1 MTRNTADKEHEDKVR
16 PEQISTVYGSVPETC
31 KGKLKQKVMARLAQ
45 NRPEHR
51 QGFWKTGLP
60 QTQGTKKLR
69 RIQGP
74 RRNAKIKS
82 GQNRSVREHKLKLS
96 RDPIYIYIYILFFAY
111 YTSLKYVRVLLLGIS
126 LCPWDLSNDV
136 WVLAGLWSNQKSQ
149 NNRRLHRSPD
159 FSVNSKLMGIPR
171 GLLDVL
177 YKFYHFLP
185 KEDTV
190 PVSTWTS
197 LTLCNVA

>member
-1 MTRNTADKEHEDKVR
+1 MAVYRKPVRANWNKRWWHGLPRTGQSTDRVFEKQAYPKPKAPRNYVESRAR
-16 PEQISTVYGSVPETC
+16 AET
-31 KGKLKQKVMARLAQ
+31 LRS
-45 NRPEHR
+45 NRV
-51 QGFWKTGLP
+51 KTGACVN
-60 QTQGTKKLR
+60 TQAE
-69 RIQGP
+69 IEP
-74 RRNAKIKS
+74 R
-82 GQNRSVREHKLKLS
+82 
-96 RDPIYIYIYILFFAY
+96 PYIYIYIYILSFAY

-197 LTLCNVA
+197 LTLCNVAEFR